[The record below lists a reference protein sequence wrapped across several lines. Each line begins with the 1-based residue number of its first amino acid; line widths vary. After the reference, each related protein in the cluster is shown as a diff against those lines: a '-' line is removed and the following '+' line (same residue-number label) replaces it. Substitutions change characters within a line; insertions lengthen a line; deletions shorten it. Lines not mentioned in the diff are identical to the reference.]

1 MYANLVNFGLLVKT
15 VAAFGETE
23 LKKDHEK
30 WDFKELNYSGGGIPN
45 AQIQNPFE
53 NRMI

>member
-30 WDFKELNYSGGGIPN
+30 WDFKELNYSGGLNTKRLKTKSIL
-45 AQIQNPFE
+45 
-53 NRMI
+53 